1 MSLVDDI
8 FSSIPGP
15 LITQF
20 GINATYIKASA
31 SSAYD
36 PTTGTVSGSA
46 AGTVSGTATEI
57 AVKIVISEL
66 KPEEVQGLY
75 QQTDVK
81 IIFAADA
88 LSGYYPQTTDSI
100 RYVQNSVNRTAK
112 IIGMYSYR
120 GDSPIMHSVVARLS

>member
-8 FSSIPGP
+8 FSSIPSP
-15 LITQF
+15 LIDQF
-20 GINATYIKASA
+20 GIDATYVKASTNQT
-31 SSAYD
+31 YN
-36 PTTGTVSGSA
+36 PTTGTVSGA
-46 AGTVSGTATEI
+46 TTEI
-57 AVKIVISEL
+57 AIKIVISQL
-66 KPEEVQGLY
+66 KPDEVEGLY

-100 RYVQNSVNRTAK
+100 RYAQNGVNRTAK
-112 IIGMYSYR
+112 IVGMYSYR

>member
-20 GINATYIKASA
+20 GIDATYIKANA
-31 SSAYD
+31 SPTYN
-36 PTTGTVSGSA
+36 PTTGTVSGA
-46 AGTVSGTATEI
+46 ATEI

-66 KPEEVQGLY
+66 KPEEMQGLY

-81 IIFAADA
+81 IIFAADT

-100 RYVQNSVNRTAK
+100 KYLQNGSTRTAK
-112 IIGMYSYR
+112 IIGMFSYR
-120 GDSPIMHSVVARLS
+120 GDNPIMHSVVARLG

>member
-20 GINATYIKASA
+20 GIDATYIKANA
-31 SSAYD
+31 SPTYN
-36 PTTGTVSGSA
+36 PTTGIVSGA
-46 AGTVSGTATEI
+46 ATEI

-66 KPEEVQGLY
+66 KPEEMQGLY

-100 RYVQNSVNRTAK
+100 RYVQNGVNRTAK
-112 IIGMYSYR
+112 IVGMYSYR

>member
-20 GINATYIKASA
+20 GIDATYIKANA
-31 SSAYD
+31 RPTYN
-36 PTTGTVSGSA
+36 PTTGTVSG
-46 AGTVSGTATEI
+46 VATEI

-66 KPEEVQGLY
+66 KPEEMQGLY

-100 RYVQNSVNRTAK
+100 RYAQNGVNRTAK
-112 IIGMYSYR
+112 IVGMYSYR
-120 GDSPIMHSVVARLS
+120 GDSPILHSVVARLS

>member
-1 MSLVDDI
+1 MALVDDI

-20 GINATYIKASA
+20 GVDATYIKANSNPI
-31 SSAYD
+31 YN
-36 PTTGTVSGSA
+36 PTTGTVSGA
-46 AGTVSGTATEI
+46 ATEI
-57 AVKIVISEL
+57 SIKIVISEL
-66 KPEEVQGLY
+66 KPEETQELY

-100 RYVQNSVNRTAK
+100 RYLQNGVNRTAK

-120 GDSPIMHSVVARLS
+120 GDSPIMHSVVARLG

>member
-20 GINATYIKASA
+20 GISATYIKASA

-36 PTTGTVSGSA
+36 PTT
-46 AGTVSGTATEI
+46 GTVSGTATEI